1 MPKWKVGSLFA
12 GVGGFDLGFEQT
24 GKFETV
30 WMSEWDKHAEGV
42 LRRRFPG
49 AKQIGD
55 ITKVDPAGLEPVDVV
70 VGGFPCQDLSVAGKR
85 AGLAGERSGLFHEF
99 VRIVRGLPVRPSFI
113 VVENVPGMLS
123 SQQGRDFAV
132 VLSEVAESWGA
143 VSLAWRIVDSQ
154 YFGVAQRRRRCFLV
168 VDTRAERAPE
178 VLALEQGSGGDPP
191 TRKPSQQE
199 APSDAARGA
208 GGGHSFFSRHDQSG
222 TCREVSVAPCLSAK
236 ADNCCDIPM
245 VLEQTAFAWN
255 NNKTGPQ
262 EADALPIRASAG
274 TSGFHEMN
282 HPIIAQTFRKSVR
295 ATSSTAPETWV
306 QDEYA
311 NTLNGFDV
319 GDTRATTV
327 AVAHAFYSTG
337 GTHGVNQ
344 EVECCPP
351 LKVGSAL
358 GIPSPPA
365 VATRTV
371 VRRLTPSECCILQG
385 FPPDWN
391 DGQADSHRYKQM
403 GNAVTVTVAK
413 WIAENMARLM

>member
-178 VLALEQGSGGDPP
+178 VLALEQGGCGDPP

-245 VLEQTAFAWN
+245 VLEQTAFSPH
-255 NNKTGPQ
+255 GHYRYESSDQ
-262 EADALPIRASAG
+262 SA
-274 TSGFHEMN
+274 
-282 HPIIAQTFRKSVR
+282 R

-319 GDTRATTV
+319 GDTRANTV

>member
-1 MPKWKVGSLFA
+1 
-12 GVGGFDLGFEQT
+12 
-24 GKFETV
+24 
-30 WMSEWDKHAEGV
+30 
-42 LRRRFPG
+42 
-49 AKQIGD
+49 
-55 ITKVDPAGLEPVDVV
+55 
-70 VGGFPCQDLSVAGKR
+70 
-85 AGLAGERSGLFHEF
+85 
-99 VRIVRGLPVRPSFI
+99 
-113 VVENVPGMLS
+113 
-123 SQQGRDFAV
+123 
-132 VLSEVAESWGA
+132 
-143 VSLAWRIVDSQ
+143 
-154 YFGVAQRRRRCFLV
+154 
-168 VDTRAERAPE
+168 
-178 VLALEQGSGGDPP
+178 
-191 TRKPSQQE
+191 
-199 APSDAARGA
+199 
-208 GGGHSFFSRHDQSG
+208 
-222 TCREVSVAPCLSAK
+222 
-236 ADNCCDIPM
+236 M

-282 HPIIAQTFRKSVR
+282 HPIIAQTFGKSAR
-295 ATSSTAPETWV
+295 ATSSAAPETWV

-403 GNAVTVTVAK
+403 GNAVTVSVAK
-413 WIAENMARLM
+413 WIAENMARVM

>member
-143 VSLAWRIVDSQ
+143 VSSRGESWTVSTSEWPNDAV
-154 YFGVAQRRRRCFLV
+154 VASLSSILEPNAPRKYWLSSKAAAGILRRASRRNKKLP
-168 VDTRAERAPE
+168 RMLQE
-178 VLALEQGSGGDPP
+178 ALE
-191 TRKPSQQE
+191 
-199 APSDAARGA
+199 A
-208 GGGHSFFSRHDQSG
+208 
-222 TCREVSVAPCLSAK
+222 VILSS
-236 ADNCCDIPM
+236 AD
-245 VLEQTAFAWN
+245 
-255 NNKTGPQ
+255 
-262 EADALPIRASAG
+262 
-274 TSGFHEMN
+274 
-282 HPIIAQTFRKSVR
+282 
-295 ATSSTAPETWV
+295 
-306 QDEYA
+306 
-311 NTLNGFDV
+311 
-319 GDTRATTV
+319 TT
-327 AVAHAFYSTG
+327 
-337 GTHGVNQ
+337 NQ
-344 EVECCPP
+344 E
-351 LKVGSAL
+351 LAAKSA
-358 GIPSPPA
+358 
-365 VATRTV
+365 
-371 VRRLTPSECCILQG
+371 
-385 FPPDWN
+385 
-391 DGQADSHRYKQM
+391 
-403 GNAVTVTVAK
+403 
-413 WIAENMARLM
+413 